1 VTNNIPSES
10 FTESIDDLINKI
22 KSQYPSLSGVQVLIV
37 GTLII
42 KTAAQLMDLAYL
54 EKEIAG
60 LISNFPEQP

>member
-1 VTNNIPSES
+1 MTNIPSES
-10 FTESIDDLINKI
+10 FTESIDDLIDKI
-22 KSQYPSLSGVQVLIV
+22 KSQYPSLSGVQIYVV

>member
-1 VTNNIPSES
+1 VTNIPSES
-10 FTESIDDLINKI
+10 FTESIDDLIDKI
-22 KSQYPSLSGVQVLIV
+22 KSQYPSLSGVQIYVV